1 MLRLFTALLC
11 VLLTSVM
18 AQAQPADKKL
28 TQKPATTAEDS
39 VPEAMQ
45 HMVKAPNADIEAM
58 RDPFTSYLS
67 RMAERSREI
76 LAARRANM
84 ASRPHE
90 ELENFD
96 LSTLQLVA
104 IMRMGK
110 RRVAMV
116 QDSTGKGYMVRV
128 GNYMGKNNGHVKKI
142 TGDSLILVEQVVNPA
157 GDIANHK
164 VTLTLKEVNQ

>member
-1 MLRLFTALLC
+1 MLRLFTAVLC
-11 VLLTSVM
+11 VLLTSMV
-18 AQAQPADKKL
+18 AQAQPADKKP
-28 TQKPATTAEDS
+28 TQKPATTAADS

-45 HMVKAPNADIEAM
+45 HMVKAPNVDIEAM
-58 RDPFTSYLS
+58 RDPFASYLS
-67 RMAERSREI
+67 RMAERSKEI
-76 LAARRANM
+76 LAARTNM

-110 RRVAMV
+110 RRVA
-116 QDSTGKGYMVRV
+116 STGKGYMVRV
-128 GNYMGKNNGHVKKI
+128 GNYMGKNSGRVKKI
-142 TGDSLILVEQVVNPA
+142 TDDSLILVEQVVNPA
-157 GDIANHK
+157 GEIANHK

>member
-1 MLRLFTALLC
+1 MLRLFTAVFC
-11 VLLTSVM
+11 VLLM
-18 AQAQPADKKL
+18 ATAADAQPAAKQT
-28 TQKPATTAEDS
+28 TQKSGTAAAEN

-45 HMVKAPNADIEAM
+45 HMVKAPKVDIEAM
-58 RDPFTSYLS
+58 RDPFASYLS
-67 RMAERSREI
+67 RMAERSKEI
-76 LAARRANM
+76 LAARRAT
-84 ASRPHE
+84 SRPHE

-104 IMRMGK
+104 VMRMGK

-128 GNYMGKNNGHVKKI
+128 GSYMGKNNGRVKKI
-142 TGDSLILVEQVVNPA
+142 TDDSLMLVEQVVNPA
-157 GDIANHK
+157 GDIVNHK